1 MGDIVHTFPSITLI
15 KNEFPEAKIHWLVD
29 GKFSSMVKTH
39 PYVDNIL
46 SVDIRKLKK
55 YFFKYHY
62 YLRLITFVI
71 KNYNKKYDLIIDFQ
85 GLFKSALLS
94 LIFKGHR
101 IGFANSNIKEPVSM
115 IYSNTYS
122 MEKKLHAV
130 EKNLSLI
137 CQHLNLPKKIFE
149 YYPDYYFEFDSKV
162 NKNIL
167 FITCASKIKKKWHI
181 YGWKELL
188 GIFLKKNFHIFF
200 TAGNKEELD
209 YVNEIKSENNCTI
222 IFDEDLLQV
231 IEKLKSMHLVIGLDT
246 GLTHASNA
254 LGIPTVGLFIN
265 SSPELTGLF
274 GNTNSL
280 NLLSNLDYKKDCL
293 EILNFYEKIYK

>member
-15 KNEFPEAKIHWLVD
+15 KNKFPEAKIHWLVD

-101 IGFANSNIKEPVSM
+101 IGFANSNIKEPVSI
-115 IYSNTYS
+115 IYNNTYS
-122 MEKKLHAV
+122 TV
-130 EKNLSLI
+130 
-137 CQHLNLPKKIFE
+137 
-149 YYPDYYFEFDSKV
+149 
-162 NKNIL
+162 
-167 FITCASKIKKKWHI
+167 FITA
-181 YGWKELL
+181 
-188 GIFLKKNFHIFF
+188 
-200 TAGNKEELD
+200 D
-209 YVNEIKSENNCTI
+209 
-222 IFDEDLLQV
+222 
-231 IEKLKSMHLVIGLDT
+231 KL
-246 GLTHASNA
+246 
-254 LGIPTVGLFIN
+254 
-265 SSPELTGLF
+265 
-274 GNTNSL
+274 
-280 NLLSNLDYKKDCL
+280 
-293 EILNFYEKIYK
+293 